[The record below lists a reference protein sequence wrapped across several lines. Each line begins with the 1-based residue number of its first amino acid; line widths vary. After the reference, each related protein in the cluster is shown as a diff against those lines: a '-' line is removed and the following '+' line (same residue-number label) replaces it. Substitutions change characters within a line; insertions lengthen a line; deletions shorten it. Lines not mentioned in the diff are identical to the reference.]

1 VVSLILIENP
11 SAYEVIV
18 ADFPYVRSVNLLR
31 RSLSFALAA
40 TLVSGCGGGGG
51 GGGPVTPPGGGAT
64 PTPPPSS
71 AEALYQCPTS
81 DTPSSSARSA
91 AGLSRGFARRVAVG
105 GASATTIPGRL
116 VVTYD
121 RGSFSSGRTAF
132 LARETAAGAKALA
145 EYDLPHT
152 SRVMR
157 ILSVPPAQASAITAT
172 LRAEPGVKSVGATG
186 GTRAPLAVTTPYF
199 TNDPYFTGF
208 PTSVTAGASSS
219 TGTFEVG
226 PYEENQ
232 VVPGQWNE
240 HVIGLEDAFAYSQPN
255 NGSSAVN
262 VGAVGSPA
270 VKIAIIDTGE
280 DINHPELA
288 TKIAYQKCFLTDPN
302 GVQSTSSHTL
312 DEVGHGTDVSG
323 IAGAATNN
331 AFGFASSG
339 GASVIYA
346 YRVQPTPD
354 ANCYKASTDPV
365 CNVQTEDIA
374 SAILDA
380 IAQNVNVI
388 SVSLGVSNDP
398 CTDGGVDPDA
408 VEGNAIAEALAAN
421 IVVVASSGNDGKAI
435 VSPPACDSGVIAAGA
450 TALADGQP
458 NGSGSSAGSAAAP
471 FEYVAS
477 YSNYGSTGASF
488 RNPNAWGIVAP
499 GGDPKNG
506 MDLDYLHWV
515 TDIWTTT
522 PLSTTPADVNNY
534 SGDCTSD
541 YPGTG
546 SQADCKVLI
555 AGTSMSAPEIAGA
568 AAILIAA
575 NGTYQSPSKMK
586 TLLCSTADDIGD
598 GREGCGR
605 LNVYRAMAVAVG
617 DTSPP

>member
-1 VVSLILIENP
+1 M
-11 SAYEVIV
+11 
-18 ADFPYVRSVNLLR
+18 ADFPYVRSVNLVR

-51 GGGPVTPPGGGAT
+51 GGSVTPPGGGAT

-71 AEALYQCPTS
+71 TEALYQCPTS
-81 DTPSSSARSA
+81 DTPSSSDRSA
-91 AGLSRGFARRVAVG
+91 AGVSRGVARRVALR
-105 GASATTIPGRL
+105 GATATTIPGRV

-121 RGSFSSGRTAF
+121 RGSFASKRSAF
-132 LARETAAGAKALA
+132 LARETGSGAKALA

-172 LRAEPGVKSVGATG
+172 LRAEPGVESVGATG

-240 HVIGLEDAFAYSQPN
+240 HAIGLEDAFAYSRTN
-255 NGSSAVN
+255 NGSSVVN
-262 VGAVGSPA
+262 AGAAGSPA

-288 TKIAYQKCFLTDPN
+288 TKIAYQKCFITDPN
-302 GVQSTSSHTL
+302 GVQSTSSHTV
-312 DEVGHGTDVSG
+312 DEVGHGTDVAG

-354 ANCYKASTDPV
+354 ENCYQASSDAV
-365 CNVQTEDIA
+365 CNVQTQDIA

-380 IAQNVNVI
+380 VAQNVNVI
-388 SVSLGVSNDP
+388 SLSLGASNDP
-398 CTDGGVDPDA
+398 CTNGVDPDS

-421 IVVVASSGNDGKAI
+421 IVVVASSGNDAKAT

-458 NGSGSSAGSAAAP
+458 NGANNSAGSAAAP

-477 YSNYGSTGASF
+477 YSDYGSPGASF

-499 GGDPKNG
+499 GGDPTGN
-506 MDLDYLHWV
+506 MDSDNLHWV

-522 PLSTTPADVNNY
+522 PLSTTPADVNNF

-546 SQADCKVLI
+546 SEADCKVLI
-555 AGTSMSAPEIAGA
+555 AGTSMSAPEVAGA

-575 NGTYQSPSKMK
+575 NGTYQSPTRMK

-617 DTSPP
+617 DSSPP